1 MLRRALEGFQMAIPD
16 GRLNDVQETSE
27 YDIAIIG
34 AGVAGLTATLFAAR
48 LGHSTLMFDHEGHEA
63 HEDSIIGLS

>member
-1 MLRRALEGFQMAIPD
+1 MAIPD

-34 AGVAGLTATLFAAR
+34 AGSQGFAGDNPKFGCGFAA
-48 LGHSTLMFDHEGHEA
+48 LVS
-63 HEDSIIGLS
+63 SW